1 MKRITGQGT
10 FPLAFAE
17 RGERVSLVAIRAGR
31 SLRKRL
37 ADLGL
42 TTGMDI
48 RIVQEDTCGPLILA
62 IKEDSRLALERPVAQ
77 RIMVRRSEGG
87 H

>member
-1 MKRITGQGT
+1 MRRISGQGT

-17 RGERVSLVAIRAGR
+17 RGERVSLVAIRAGSR
-31 SLRKRL
+31 LRKRL

-42 TTGMDI
+42 TMGMDI
-48 RIVQEDTCGPLILA
+48 RIVQDDTCGPLILA